1 MTTRPVR
8 RLGRCSV
15 FHNFLYYSSQ
25 HIGLSQLDCPIIVL
39 VCHIT
44 VAPSVIYS
52 KISPVSQSLA
62 LSPLYLRQSESEV
75 IGLFYILS
83 ALAPSHSLAIQP

>member
-8 RLGRCSV
+8 RRLVRCSV

-25 HIGLSQLDCPIIVL
+25 HIGLSQLD
-39 VCHIT
+39 CHIT